1 MSTFG
6 FRGNHSSGSVALADG
21 QQTTGATTA
30 SMPPTPHAQRTDRR
44 PPFVPSS
51 YRVDAL
57 KSWTGVVRELD
68 REFFVAEL
76 EDPSDNSTFMAEF
89 ERSQLGFDED
99 LTLGDVVYV
108 TVRSVN
114 SQFGPSKTTS
124 IRMRRLGRWT
134 QAELDSIQL
143 AAHRK
148 ARELERLLG
157 D

>member
-1 MSTFG
+1 M
-6 FRGNHSSGSVALADG
+6 
-21 QQTTGATTA
+21 
-30 SMPPTPHAQRTDRR
+30 
-44 PPFVPSS
+44 
-51 YRVDAL
+51 
-57 KSWTGVVRELD
+57 RELD